1 MNHRNEISEV
11 VFDKIERYLC
21 NDMASEEREEFRE
34 MIRHDPELKVQV
46 DELKILM
53 EGIEAQSLK
62 EKMDDFHQSIA
73 DVTTDVRPYRS
84 KTVLFSYKTLALAA
98 SIIVLLGIGGYWII
112 YHNSPAALYNTYFSP
127 DPGLPTVMGSS
138 DNFEFYDAMVN
149 YKYGD
154 YSMALGKWE
163 EQLEVKPNNDTL
175 NYFVGVAKM
184 ALNDTKSAIPNLE
197 MVVQQPSS
205 PFYNEALF
213 YLGLAY
219 LKNEDMDN
227 ALKQLRESK
236 LKASQDLIGE
246 LEK

>member
-34 MIRHDPELKVQV
+34 MIRNDPKLKDQV
-46 DELKILM
+46 HEFKTLI

-62 EKMDDFHQSIA
+62 EKLDDFHWYNH
-73 DVTTDVRPYRS
+73 DNEVTESPHNP
-84 KTVLFSYKTLALAA
+84 KTFRFYYKTIAVAA
-98 SIIVLLGIGGYWII
+98 SIVLLLGIGVYWFQ
-112 YHNSPAALYNTYFSP
+112 YQNNPAALYNTYFSP

-227 ALKQLRESK
+227 ALKQLRESE
-236 LKASQDLIGE
+236 LKASQDLISE